1 VSLANHKPKAFP
13 VCSTLNTPVI
23 VLRTLEARF
32 TPWPHKLL
40 RNANPNSRRSRN
52 DSEGHL
58 HHSYRSLRSE
68 TGGLHR
74 SDKRQEAIEKALA
87 HKPDVVILD
96 INMPL
101 LGGFSAAREIQRL
114 LPGFPILFFTMHTGE
129 QFVLEARK
137 AGVQGFVAK
146 DRAGEILVDAVKA
159 LLRNETYF

>member
-1 VSLANHKPKAFP
+1 MIRKGICTILTAHFD
-13 VCSTLNTPVI
+13 
-23 VLRTLEARF
+23 LRPEDCIEA
-32 TPWPHKLL
+32 T
-40 RNANPNSRRSRN
+40 N
-52 DSEGHL
+52 G
-58 HHSYRSLRSE
+58 
-68 TGGLHR
+68 
-74 SDKRQEAIEKALA
+74 QEAIEKALA